1 MTFFT
6 NIFTDANG
14 LRAAVAKHPDNE
26 FILRPASKRGAV
38 DPMPLLQMDQT
49 ASYALRI
56 NDDDVIVAAATFH
69 DHATQNI
76 LKLQQVSTRQGQ
88 KRAGHGSV
96 MVHLMFG
103 RAAGAGRILAL
114 TQFERE
120 GATAAVP
127 ALPDLH
133 VAHYPSLPIL
143 YDGQTKPVT
152 GRSRYRLEHTPCGL
166 SPVV

>member
-14 LRAAVAKHPDNE
+14 LMAVVAKHPDNQ
-26 FILRPASKRGAV
+26 FITCSASKRGAV
-38 DPMPLLQMDQT
+38 DPMPLLHVDPT
-49 ASYALRI
+49 ARYALRV
-56 NDDDVIVAAATFH
+56 NDDGVIVAAATFH
-69 DHATQNI
+69 DNPAQNI
-76 LKLQQVSTRQGQ
+76 LKLQQVSTRLGH
-88 KRAGHGSV
+88 KRTGHGS
-96 MVHLMFG
+96 MMIHLMFG
-103 RAAGAGRILAL
+103 HAAGVGRVLAL
-114 TQFERE
+114 TQFEPE
-120 GATAAVP
+120 GAAAAVP